1 MEVAV
6 PLPEEPPQEPR
17 PQPYPAE
24 EGYHGDD
31 QQNYGGDGSGEMGGG
46 GGFGGGGGGGGDG
59 QSLAT
64 GGDYTKFIPDISL
77 LHHSCAKAV
86 PPADSSP
93 QAKELADLSWGPVR
107 EWMRTHEAHEVRAA
121 AEQRDDAAKTA
132 LHFACQNRPPL
143 DVIDVFLSIA
153 LDIAKWPDSFGW
165 LPIHYAWYVQ
175 AFV

>member
-1 MEVAV
+1 MYD
-6 PLPEEPPQEPR
+6 PQQHQQQHYDGQGYPGEEQ
-17 PQPYPAE
+17 Y
-24 EGYHGDD
+24 YDDD
-31 QQNYGGDGSGEMGGG
+31 QQHFGAGGSGDMGGR
-46 GGFGGGGGGGGDG
+46 GGFGGGGGDG

-64 GGDYTKFIPDISL
+64 GGDYTESIPDISL
-77 LHHSCAKAV
+77 LHHYCANAV

-93 QAKELADLSWGPVR
+93 QAKELSDLSWGPVR
-107 EWMRTHEAHEVRAA
+107 EWMRTHEADEVRAA

-165 LPIHYAWYVQ
+165 LPIHYAWYVKI
-175 AFV
+175 ASSELIYI